1 MPFKLPPSF
10 GIGPTYNPVTEEWQ
24 KQKCHQLGISFGETF
39 EQQPTLTGT
48 LLSKIIPWQTEK
60 ISMDGNCFFRCISK
74 ILSGTQD
81 HHMKLR
87 GEVSRYMV
95 TNGRSIIKRYLKT
108 FSMDASPVT
117 YLKKSG
123 MTESGVWGTDIEIVA
138 ISCILDSDVYIAT
151 EQYDAKKLWT
161 RTIWNRY
168 SGCIDNPHKPPQVAL
183 YISNRNHDHYEPVTR
198 LMNSEYDSVMN

>member
-24 KQKCHQLGISFGETF
+24 KQKCQQLGISFRETF

-60 ISMDGNCFFRCISK
+60 LSMDGNCFFRCISK

-108 FSMDASPVT
+108 FSKDASSVT

-138 ISCILDSDVYIAT
+138 ISCILDLMCILLQNSMMLKNFGHEPSGIVIQGVSIILVNLLKWLSTYQIGI
-151 EQYDAKKLWT
+151 
-161 RTIWNRY
+161 TI
-168 SGCIDNPHKPPQVAL
+168 I
-183 YISNRNHDHYEPVTR
+183 
-198 LMNSEYDSVMN
+198 MNLLLGL